1 MVYYTGDIH
10 GNAKAIVA
18 FAQYFEL
25 TESDTIVILGD
36 VGANYI
42 RQQAGS
48 VLQRCACQNKAN
60 RLLYSRK
67 PRTASRH
74 SHGL

>member
-10 GNAKAIVA
+10 GNAKAIAA

-36 VGANYI
+36 VGATI
-42 RQQAGS
+42 
-48 VLQRCACQNKAN
+48 
-60 RLLYSRK
+60 
-67 PRTASRH
+67 TAIGGIGIAKMS
-74 SHGL
+74 LPE

>member
-36 VGANYI
+36 VGANYY
-42 RQQAGS
+42 GS

>member
-42 RQQAGS
+42 RQQSGS
-48 VLQRCACQNKAN
+48 VLQR
-60 RLLYSRK
+60 
-67 PRTASRH
+67 
-74 SHGL
+74 

>member
-36 VGANYI
+36 VGANYYGI
-42 RQQAGS
+42 GIAKMS
-48 VLQRCACQNKAN
+48 LPK
-60 RLLYSRK
+60 
-67 PRTASRH
+67 
-74 SHGL
+74 